1 MRARQRVPVKRRLH
15 WVCGGLIALFLLT
28 MWAGLAHQGPV
39 PLRADDDTLAVAT
52 TAIALAG
59 VSAAAV
65 WLLLPDW
72 QDRLIAGVMAWVL
85 VMILTPTALTDLL
98 HAANALRVEAGSRQ
112 QSVERFAALKEAN
125 PAKRRSA
132 YWLRSLPTHL
142 QDGQAQLQDRRLS
155 RAAHAALQSE
165 RLIPGELLQIE
176 EATGALGWPFV
187 VRVTRLRA
195 PTEFAFQA
203 QPARAQ

>member
-1 MRARQRVPVKRRLH
+1 
-15 WVCGGLIALFLLT
+15 

-85 VMILTPTALTDLL
+85 VIILTPTALTDLL

-125 PAKRRSA
+125 PAKTPQRLLVTLAPDASARWSGPAARPPSVARRA
-132 YWLRSLPTHL
+132 C
-142 QDGQAQLQDRRLS
+142 
-155 RAAHAALQSE
+155 
-165 RLIPGELLQIE
+165 
-176 EATGALGWPFV
+176 
-187 VRVTRLRA
+187 RA
-195 PTEFAFQA
+195 PE
-203 QPARAQ
+203 RATHPG